1 MENKIGVIIV
11 SYHNPKGTRNY
22 IKEQLSK
29 LSTSYTVVVVNVAA
43 TLDDSIELATQC
55 ELTFVGNHI

>member
-11 SYHNPKGTRNY
+11 SYRNPKGTRNY

-29 LSTSYTVVVVNVAA
+29 LSTSYTVVVVNVA
-43 TLDDSIELATQC
+43 
-55 ELTFVGNHI
+55 V